1 LFQEAHF
8 QRTQSPHH
16 FALTTRVR
24 MVPHV
29 TRLLSLAKTLVRF
42 QLTLRTA
49 LIELVLH
56 QEVLKLL
63 RLLNKRSRR
72 KRVKKRKRL
81 RRKKRPRKLN
91 WLKLLIL
98 KEDHQRIQSLHQSA
112 LIKRVRMVHHAIR
125 LSHLAKNLEKSHHLT
140 DAHQEVLNHQ
150 ERQRLLRSQRK
161 SPLKSPRRMKA
172 KRRKRKKRKRKPK
185 PWLKALR
192 FQEAHQ
198 KTQSLHQFA
207 LTKSLR
213 MDHLAIRLLSLAK
226 RSERCHQA

>member
-1 LFQEAHF
+1 MFQEAHF

-56 QEVLKLL
+56 QEVLKLQ
-63 RLLNKRSRR
+63 RLLNKRA
-72 KRVKKRKRL
+72 KRRKRL

-91 WLKLLIL
+91 WLKHLIL

-112 LIKRVRMVHHAIR
+112 LIKRVRMAHHAIR

-140 DAHQEVLNHQ
+140 DAHQEVLSHQ
-150 ERQRLLRSQRK
+150 ERLRLLRSQR
-161 SPLKSPRRMKA
+161 KSPRRMKA